1 MKSCIMLLLWGY
13 FLLVTFLLAGPLKT
27 TPPSHG
33 CDSGSSQKVTQL
45 LSAALKQCSRGEK
58 KKHFSLKCCVLHC
71 RLRARSPV
79 RGKRPAGN
87 LKASPGL
94 FCLLHILQHA
104 CFVFFLLTD
113 PSAKMRWSTSK
124 STATA
129 PSQTSRGWSTRGC
142 RRRWGTAGKGHLYLD
157 LSMLDQQSL
166 PPSLFHFC
174 VS

>member
-104 CFVFFLLTD
+104 CFVFFF
-113 PSAKMRWSTSK
+113 
-124 STATA
+124 
-129 PSQTSRGWSTRGC
+129 SQTHQ
-142 RRRWGTAGKGHLYLD
+142 RRWDEAPQRAPLRRHLRQAEADRPEAAGGGEALLEKGIFTWICL
-157 LSMLDQQSL
+157 
-166 PPSLFHFC
+166 C
-174 VS
+174 